1 LKKTKTSKNMA
12 KKISLLLL
20 GIIIVFGFL
29 FSSVLTP
36 EKVSALEKEADPV
49 KITNGVNIYFFWGE
63 GCPHCAKEK
72 PFLEKLEEK
81 YPEVKVYDFEVWK
94 NSENRQLLI
103 EVGKN

>member
-1 LKKTKTSKNMA
+1 MA

-20 GIIIVFGFL
+20 GIIVVFSFF
-29 FSSVLTP
+29 FSFVLKT
-36 EKVSALEKEADPV
+36 EKVFASGKEA
-49 KITNGVNIYFFWGE
+49 NIYFFWGD